1 MVLLNYLTR
10 IQFGF
15 GSLALLKG
23 KCDILGMR
31 RPLIVADVG
40 VHKAGIPDLVLEQL
54 SPQTVV
60 TVFDATPPSR
70 NDVLLPAA
78 FNNDAASAAQEQ
90 KIERLAHVA
99 GIARTPEIDTT
110 IQHRSAPSFAGRSGS
125 PLYRPAG
132 ATEAHLRT
140 YNKKNNRRNT

>member
-31 RPLIVADVG
+31 RPLIVADAG
-40 VHKAGIPDLVLEQL
+40 VHKADIPDPALEQL

-78 FNNDAASAAQEQ
+78 FNNDGASAVQEQ
-90 KIERLAHVA
+90 KIERLAHVT
-99 GIARTPEIDTT
+99 GIARTPEID
-110 IQHRSAPSFAGRSGS
+110 IQHQSAPSLAGRSGS

-132 ATEAHLRT
+132 ATEAHLRA
-140 YNKKNNRRNT
+140 YNKKT